1 MELLSQLLPFIF
13 LIGIM
18 YFIIIRPQQQQ
29 AKKHK
34 EMLEALGRGDK
45 IVTNGGLIAEV
56 KKVEE
61 GFFSVKINDD
71 VAVKLAKDAVSRKY
85 EDEA

>member
-1 MELLSQLLPFIF
+1 MEIVSQLLPFVF
-13 LIGIM
+13 LIAIM
-18 YFIIIRPQQQQ
+18 YFVIIRPQQQQ

-34 EMLEALGRGDK
+34 EMLDALVKGDK
-45 IVTNGGLIAEV
+45 VVTSGGLIVEI

-61 GFFSVKINDD
+61 HFF
-71 VAVKLAKDAVSRKY
+71 AVKFNNDVEGRLVKDAVARKY

>member
-1 MELLSQLLPFIF
+1 MEILSQLLPFIF
-13 LIGIM
+13 LIAIM
-18 YFIIIRPQQQQ
+18 YFVIIRPQQQQ

-34 EMLEALGRGDK
+34 EMLDTLTKGDK
-45 IVTNGGLIAEV
+45 VVTSGGLIVEI

-61 GFFSVKINDD
+61 KFF
-71 VAVKLAKDAVSRKY
+71 AVKFNNDVEGRLVKDAVARKY

>member
-1 MELLSQLLPFIF
+1 MEFFAQLLPFIF

-29 AKKHK
+29 AKTHK
-34 EMLEALGRGDK
+34 EMVESLGKGDK
-45 IVTNGGLIAEV
+45 IVTTGGLIAEV

-71 VAVKLAKDAVSRKY
+71 VVVKLVKDAVSRKY

>member
-1 MELLSQLLPFIF
+1 MEILSQLLPFIF

-34 EMLEALGRGDK
+34 EMLEALTKGDK
-45 IVTNGGLIAEV
+45 IVTNGGLIAVV
-56 KKVEE
+56 KKVEDT
-61 GFFSVKINDD
+61 FYSVKLNDD
-71 VAVKLAKDAVSRKY
+71 VVVKLDKEAVSRKY